1 MDVKDL
7 IKEAEVTCHKKR
19 SSENEDLK
27 AEKNEEKDK
36 QDNVVLQE
44 TPLPFQARVLYNYNA
59 QQDFEMTISTNEK
72 ITVLSKHPNGW
83 WLGLKHD
90 KQRGYFPCSYVEII
104 ENEPPS
110 TEKKDD
116 EVHSE

>member
-1 MDVKDL
+1 MGRDLESRNSILTSALMIAAEKLNVDVKDL

-90 KQRGYFPCSYVEII
+90 KQRGY
-104 ENEPPS
+104 
-110 TEKKDD
+110 
-116 EVHSE
+116 